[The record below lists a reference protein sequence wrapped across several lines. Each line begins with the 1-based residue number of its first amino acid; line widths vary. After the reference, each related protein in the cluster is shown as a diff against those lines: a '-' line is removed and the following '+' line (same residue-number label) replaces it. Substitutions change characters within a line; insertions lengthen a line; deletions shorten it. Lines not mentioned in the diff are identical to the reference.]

1 MINRITIA
9 GGGYVGL
16 SLATLLSQNTE
27 VVILDIDS
35 NKVDMINRRIP
46 TIEEPMIKEFFE
58 TKDLKLSATTNKE
71 EAYKNTDLVIV
82 ATPTNYDEVTNYFD
96 TSSIDDV
103 IINLKKV
110 NNDAPVFIKSTI
122 PIGFVNSMRRKYN
135 KDNIYFSP
143 EFLREGSSL
152 KDNLYPSRIIVG
164 GLDDNCEEF
173 VNLLKDAAL
182 NDPEVIFMGP
192 NEAESVKLFANT
204 YLAMRVAYFNE
215 LDNFAKTNNLNA
227 EKIIKGISLDPR
239 IGDYYNNPSFGYSGL
254 CFPKDSK
261 QLLAEFNKYNVPQ
274 NLIKAVVDSNYTRK
288 KFIADDI
295 IKCYPTGIIGIY
307 KTAMKFGSDNNR
319 ASSIIDIINI
329 LKNYNREI
337 IIYDPVNDLS
347 YLGCKQIAD
356 FNTFCN
362 LSTVIISNRLE
373 VDLMPY
379 LDKVYTRDIFNEN

>member
-164 GLDDNCEEF
+164 GRDNISEEF
-173 VNLLKDAAL
+173 AQLLKDAAL

-192 NEAESVKLFANT
+192 NEAESVKLFANN

-215 LDNFAKTNNLNA
+215 LDNFAKTNHLNS

-239 IGDYYNNPSFGYSGL
+239 IGDYYNNPSFGYGGYCL
-254 CFPKDSK
+254 PKDSK
-261 QLLAEFNKYNVPQ
+261 QLKANFDRTHTPY
-274 NLIKAVVDSNYTRK
+274 NLISAIVESNKTRK
-288 KFIADDI
+288 DFITEDILSLNTESVGIYRLIMKSGSDNFRESAIFDI
-295 IKCYPTGIIGIY
+295 IKNLKCKRKIY
-307 KTAMKFGSDNNR
+307 IYEPATIVA
-319 ASSIIDIINI
+319 
-329 LKNYNREI
+329 EI
-337 IIYDPVNDLS
+337 E
-347 YLGCKQIAD
+347 GCKVIKDFDEFIELSDVIVTNRMAD
-356 FNTFCN
+356 ELKSVNKE
-362 LSTVIISNRLE
+362 I
-373 VDLMPY
+373 
-379 LDKVYTRDIFNEN
+379 YTRDIFEEN